1 LSRAIEVQS
10 NNFYADSLQ
19 LYLKQISTI
28 PLLSQA
34 EVHHYAQQVQRMK
47 SLHQLR
53 QELSQTLDQEPS
65 VAQWAI
71 TVQLSEMT
79 LKSALQEGQRAKRKL
94 IEANLRLVVKIA
106 RRYDKPG
113 VELSDLI
120 QEGTIAL
127 SRAVDGF
134 DPARGYKLSTYA
146 YRAILRQMSRAAVL
160 KQKAQ
165 SVPLGLEQQSPL
177 PLPDETVAQ
186 TQQAE
191 LVSHLVEQLP
201 PNQQNVLILR
211 FGLKDGQTLSLDEVA
226 EKLGMSREKVRW
238 AQTKALQALR
248 AESPQALYLIN

>member
-1 LSRAIEVQS
+1 MQS

-19 LYLKQISTI
+19 LYRKQISNI

-34 EVHHYAQQVQRMK
+34 EVLRCAQQVQRMR

-53 QELSQTLDQEPS
+53 QELSQTLEQEPS
-65 VAQWAI
+65 IAQWAI
-71 TVQLSEMT
+71 TAQLSEMALQST
-79 LKSALQEGQRAKRKL
+79 LQEGQRAKRKL
-94 IEANLRLVVKIA
+94 VEANLRLVVKIA
-106 RRYDKPG
+106 HRYDKSG

-134 DPARGYKLSTYA
+134 DPARGYQLSTYA
-146 YRAILRQMSRAAVL
+146 YRAILRQISRVATL

-165 SVPLGLEQQSPL
+165 WVPLGSEQQSPL

-186 TQQAE
+186 TQRAE
-191 LVSHLVEQLP
+191 LVSHLVNQLP
-201 PNQQNVLILR
+201 ANQQLILLY
-211 FGLKDGQTLSLDEVA
+211 GLKDGEARSLAQVA
-226 EKLGMSREKVRW
+226 LALGISREKVRW